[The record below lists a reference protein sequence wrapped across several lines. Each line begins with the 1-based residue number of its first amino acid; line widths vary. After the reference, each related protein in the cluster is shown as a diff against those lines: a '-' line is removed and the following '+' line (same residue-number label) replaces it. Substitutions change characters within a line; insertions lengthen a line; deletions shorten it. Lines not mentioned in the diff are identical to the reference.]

1 MRPQLRRRQWLA
13 ASLLSMLLRPAAAQ
27 DKAAGAAVLS
37 VGGPGLAGPRP
48 GHRAEFEAAQLERL
62 PQRTIRTS
70 TPWYPGPRD
79 FTGPLL
85 RDVLAA
91 AGLPAR
97 AEGTAR
103 CTALNDYRVDVPLD
117 DARRFD
123 VIVARL
129 LDGKPMSVREKGP
142 LFIMYPF
149 DERPELRTSVYFS
162 RCIWQLKAIE
172 VV

>member
-1 MRPQLRRRQWLA
+1 MWL
-13 ASLLSMLLRPAAAQ
+13 PAATAQ
-27 DKAAGAAVLS
+27 GKPAATVVLAVSARAQAGDKAPRRTDFE
-37 VGGPGLAGPRP
+37 PG
-48 GHRAEFEAAQLERL
+48 QLERL
-62 PQRTIRTS
+62 PQHTIRTT
-70 TPWYPGPRD
+70 TPWYSGAHE
-79 FTGPLL
+79 FSGPLL
-85 RDVLAA
+85 RDVLDA
-91 AGLPAR
+91 AGVPAR

-103 CTALNDYRVDVPLD
+103 CTALNDYRVDLPLD

-123 VIVARL
+123 VVVARL